1 MNILSQICSYNYI
14 SDVNVSLIFQID
26 LTYFLEATAYHQ
38 TCSDL
43 FWIISDLYFSCLKFK
58 AHFLRGPS
66 RMF

>member
-14 SDVNVSLIFQID
+14 SKENVSLIFQID

-43 FWIISDLYFSCLKFK
+43 FLIISDLYFSFLKFK
-58 AHFLRGPS
+58 VHFLRGPS